1 MDTNNQVSATPD
13 VQPAFS
19 QRLQHSKSLIAIAA
33 VLGVTVLALAA
44 ALVVNRSDA
53 QPGATDARAS
63 TTQSNSSSKFASNT
77 ALGSDSKSESKNS
90 NSNSKSDSNT
100 SRNSNSNSNNKS
112 ESNNNSNSDSNRNT
126 ALKPAPAKPAIQQ
139 RPAVLAQ
146 APVPALAPAPAP
158 APRAALCVDCGTVE
172 AVTLVQ
178 RQGDVNGV
186 AVGNTTIGLGTV
198 AGGVVGGLLGNQVG
212 GGSGKTAMTV
222 LGAAGGALAGNQI
235 EKNMKKVTVYQVR
248 VRMNDGSTRTVEV
261 SSSIPVGS
269 RVIVEGN
276 NLRMA

>member
-1 MDTNNQVSATPD
+1 MDTNNQISATPG

-19 QRLQHSKSLIAIAA
+19 QRMQHSKSLIAIAA
-33 VLGVTVLALAA
+33 VLGVTVMALAA

-53 QPGATDARAS
+53 QPGGTQVAAL
-63 TTQSNSSSKFASNT
+63 TTQSSTTTKVLGDNAAKLSSDTTTTPAKLAPP
-77 ALGSDSKSESKNS
+77 
-90 NSNSKSDSNT
+90 
-100 SRNSNSNSNNKS
+100 
-112 ESNNNSNSDSNRNT
+112 
-126 ALKPAPAKPAIQQ
+126 KPAVQQ
-139 RPAVLAQ
+139 RPVVVAQ
-146 APVPALAPAPAP
+146 APSQAQAP
-158 APRAALCVDCGTVE
+158 APRPVVCADCGTVE
-172 AVTLVQ
+172 AVTPVQ
-178 RQGDVNGV
+178 RQGEVNGV
-186 AVGNTTIGLGTV
+186 AVGDSTIGLGTV

-222 LGAAGGALAGNQI
+222 LGAAGGAFAGNQI

-248 VRMNDGSTRTVEV
+248 VRMNDGTTRNVEV